1 MIHLIKSRG
10 LFRRFTVVGLLAVLL
25 LVALACGSAAAP
37 VVIEKQVVVEKEV
50 IKEVPVEV
58 TVIKEVIKIVP
69 RDVIVEKEVIKE
81 VPVEV
86 VKEVIKEVVVEKE
99 IIKEV
104 IKEVVVAPPPAEKK
118 TIVFS
123 DLNWDSAQLQN
134 QIAMYIVKNGYGYPV
149 DTVFGGTIPL
159 QTGLL
164 NGDTQV
170 TMEIWLPNQQDW
182 WDEAIKEAS
191 LIPVGKSLDDNWQSS
206 FVVPTYVV
214 EENPGL
220 KTVQDLVQ
228 FKDLFVTAES
238 KGKARLVSCLAGW
251 ACEKTNADKVAAYGL
266 EDTIELVTPGSAA
279 ALFADLEGAYERKE
293 PWLGY
298 LWGPTKTAA
307 ELDLTILEE
316 PACAVG
322 AGPETGCAYPTAQ
335 VLIAVHPSLIS
346 RAPDIIEFLRLWD
359 FDAASQVGVEGWM
372 AEAEAT
378 MEQAAVWFLE
388 NNTVWTDWVTGDAAA
403 NVKDALSKE
412 R

>member
-1 MIHLIKSRG
+1 MIHLIKSTSR
-10 LFRRFTVVGLLAVLL
+10 FTRFTVLGMLAIVL
-25 LVALACGSAAAP
+25 LVALACGSAAPP

-86 VKEVIKEVVVEKE
+86 VKEVIKEVIVEKE
-99 IIKEV
+99 VIKEV
-104 IKEVVVAPPPAEKK
+104 IKEVMVAPPPAEKK

-123 DLNWDSAQLQN
+123 DLNWDSALLQN

-170 TMEIWLPNQQDW
+170 SMEIWLPNQQDW
-182 WDEAIKEAS
+182 WDQAIKEAS

-238 KGKARLVSCLAGW
+238 KGKARLVSCVAGW
-251 ACEKTNADKVAAYGL
+251 ACEKTNADKL
-266 EDTIELVTPGSAA
+266 
-279 ALFADLEGAYERKE
+279 ADLNSVYQRWHGGE
-293 PWLGY
+293 
-298 LWGPTKTAA
+298 
-307 ELDLTILEE
+307 I
-316 PACAVG
+316 
-322 AGPETGCAYPTAQ
+322 PE
-335 VLIAVHPSLIS
+335 
-346 RAPDIIEFLRLWD
+346 
-359 FDAASQVGVEGWM
+359 
-372 AEAEAT
+372 
-378 MEQAAVWFLE
+378 
-388 NNTVWTDWVTGDAAA
+388 
-403 NVKDALSKE
+403 
-412 R
+412 

>member
-1 MIHLIKSRG
+1 
-10 LFRRFTVVGLLAVLL
+10 
-25 LVALACGSAAAP
+25 
-37 VVIEKQVVVEKEV
+37 
-50 IKEVPVEV
+50 
-58 TVIKEVIKIVP
+58 
-69 RDVIVEKEVIKE
+69 
-81 VPVEV
+81 
-86 VKEVIKEVVVEKE
+86 
-99 IIKEV
+99 
-104 IKEVVVAPPPAEKK
+104 
-118 TIVFS
+118 
-123 DLNWDSAQLQN
+123 
-134 QIAMYIVKNGYGYPV
+134 
-149 DTVFGGTIPL
+149 
-159 QTGLL
+159 
-164 NGDTQV
+164 
-170 TMEIWLPNQQDW
+170 MEIWLPNQQDW
-182 WDEAIKEAS
+182 WDQAIKEAS

-206 FVVPTYVV
+206 FVVPPYVV

-279 ALFADLEGAYERKE
+279 TLFADLEGAYERKE

-307 ELDLTILEE
+307 ELDLTLLEE
-316 PACAVG
+316 PKCAVG

-372 AEAEAT
+372 AEADAT
-378 MEQAAVWFLE
+378 MEQAAVWFLK
-388 NNTVWTDWVTGDAAA
+388 NNAVWTNWVTGDAAA

>member
-99 IIKEV
+99 IIKEI

-164 NGDTQV
+164 NGDTQGDYGDLAAQPAGLV
-170 TMEIWLPNQQDW
+170 GRSHQG
-182 WDEAIKEAS
+182 S
-191 LIPVGKSLDDNWQSS
+191 LVDSS
-206 FVVPTYVV
+206 GQK
-214 EENPGL
+214 PG
-220 KTVQDLVQ
+220 
-228 FKDLFVTAES
+228 
-238 KGKARLVSCLAGW
+238 
-251 ACEKTNADKVAAYGL
+251 
-266 EDTIELVTPGSAA
+266 
-279 ALFADLEGAYERKE
+279 
-293 PWLGY
+293 
-298 LWGPTKTAA
+298 
-307 ELDLTILEE
+307 
-316 PACAVG
+316 
-322 AGPETGCAYPTAQ
+322 
-335 VLIAVHPSLIS
+335 
-346 RAPDIIEFLRLWD
+346 
-359 FDAASQVGVEGWM
+359 
-372 AEAEAT
+372 
-378 MEQAAVWFLE
+378 
-388 NNTVWTDWVTGDAAA
+388 
-403 NVKDALSKE
+403 
-412 R
+412 